1 MSVKFKMS
9 QTEFHEFNMFKRI
22 SRSRTCIVFYSFIPS
37 TNKRIRN
44 EDTYSYIFPY
54 IYFACLGVFCLFV
67 YLFEIPILYSKTL
80 ICLKF

>member
-1 MSVKFKMS
+1 MSVKFKTS

-44 EDTYSYIFPY
+44 EDIHIYISIY
-54 IYFACLGVFCLFV
+54 IFACLGVFCFFV
-67 YLFEIPILYSKTL
+67 
-80 ICLKF
+80 